1 MVITMSKYPN
11 REKCLQ
17 ILRNTGCSEGVIKHC
32 QVVTDIAL
40 AIAQKI
46 PQANSE
52 LVKAGALLHDL
63 GRSKTHGIAHAVEGA
78 KLASE
83 LDLPEELILIIE
95 RHIVAGIPQDTAVE
109 LGLPAKDYM
118 PQTLEEKIVAHADN
132 LVEQHK
138 RVKVARA
145 VEILKDQGLDEPAE
159 RVLKLHRELSE
170 IAGID
175 IDEL

>member
-1 MVITMSKYPN
+1 MSKYPN
-11 REKCLQ
+11 REECIQ
-17 ILRNTGCSEGVIKHC
+17 ILQDVGCSDGVIKHC
-32 QVVTDIAL
+32 EVVTEIAL
-40 AIAQKI
+40 RIAAKI
-46 PQANSE
+46 PDADID
-52 LVKAGALLHDL
+52 LVHAGGLLHDI

-83 LDLPEELILIIE
+83 LGLPEELILIIE

-118 PQTLEEKIVAHADN
+118 PQAIEEQIVAHADN

-138 RVKVARA
+138 RVKVTRA
-145 VEILKDQGLDEPAE
+145 VEILKGQGLDEPAE
-159 RVLKLHRELSE
+159 RVSKLHRELST